1 MSLFKSCETEK
12 KTNNLLY
19 IIIIVLLIVVAI
31 MAFFMWK
38 NLWKDWKDTT
48 KSPDETTTE
57 TKGNAK
63 AITIT
68 VIDDKR
74 CTSCMTTEIV
84 SQIKKVPF
92 LEWSKFIEKDFSDKW
107 VSDYIK
113 ENKIEKLPAIIL
125 SSNEINDEWQMKP
138 YLKELADKQYSLEIW
153 ASFDPFA
160 KRSSKWF
167 LTIDKEVLNKIK
179 ANTYLKWNKDAKVT
193 WIEYSDLECPFC
205 SKLHNSDVPTK
216 LKETYKD
223 SVNIYFNSFPL
234 EFHKNAM
241 PAARTIE
248 CLAEQKW
255 ADAFYSLIEKA
266 FKDEKS
272 DKDYLVA
279 ESVKL
284 GANKANLE
292 KCITDW
298 KYDKKI
304 TEQQTFWTSTFGIS
318 GTPANIL
325 INNDTWEYEVLSGAV
340 PFTAFQTTIDKLL
353 K

>member
-1 MSLFKSCETEK
+1 
-12 KTNNLLY
+12 
-19 IIIIVLLIVVAI
+19 
-31 MAFFMWK
+31 
-38 NLWKDWKDTT
+38 
-48 KSPDETTTE
+48 
-57 TKGNAK
+57 
-63 AITIT
+63 
-68 VIDDKR
+68 
-74 CTSCMTTEIV
+74 
-84 SQIKKVPF
+84 
-92 LEWSKFIEKDFSDKW
+92 
-107 VSDYIK
+107 
-113 ENKIEKLPAIIL
+113 
-125 SSNEINDEWQMKP
+125 
-138 YLKELADKQYSLEIW
+138 
-153 ASFDPFA
+153 
-160 KRSSKWF
+160 
-167 LTIDKEVLNKIK
+167 
-179 ANTYLKWNKDAKVT
+179 
-193 WIEYSDLECPFC
+193 
-205 SKLHNSDVPTK
+205 